1 MRQFD
6 ICLIKS
12 ERVPRQ
18 KILILQ
24 HDRFEQLKTRI
35 ASPLILLR
43 LVKAASAIYP
53 VLTLDNEDYLVAF
66 NEISTVPLG
75 QIGTVIASARDRH
88 TDFIA
93 AIDMMFTGY

>member
-1 MRQFD
+1 M
-6 ICLIKS
+6 K
-12 ERVPRQ
+12 
-18 KILILQ
+18 
-24 HDRFEQLKTRI
+24 
-35 ASPLILLR
+35 
-43 LVKAASAIYP
+43 
-53 VLTLDNEDYLVAF
+53 DYLVAF